1 MKRIGLGILIL
12 GLLVSAL
19 PALAGDPKLVTSNGE
34 VVAVDAAANAVTV
47 KIETTPGE
55 TTEMAFSMGK
65 DTKIV
70 KQGQPIGLDKV
81 MPGDKVTITFQ
92 TVNGKNVAVNV
103 GVVGKPAA

>member
-1 MKRIGLGILIL
+1 MKRIGIGILLL

-19 PALAGDPKLVTSNGE
+19 PALAENPKLVTSSGE

-47 KIETTPGE
+47 KVETTPGE
-55 TTEMAFSMGK
+55 TTEMAFSMGTE
-65 DTKIV
+65 TKIV
-70 KQGQPIGLDKV
+70 KQGQAIGLDKV
-81 MPGDKVTITFQ
+81 MPGDKVTISFK